1 MNNPY
6 IKETTE
12 CFEIR
17 GLTFEVEIA
26 YIPSK
31 ESIDPRDYEEGELVS
46 DRVIAVW
53 YDEGYAEFP
62 PDTVKWLAE
71 QHADEIENEIIGLIL

>member
-17 GLTFEVEIA
+17 GLTFEVEVS
-26 YIPSK
+26 YLPSNNAT
-31 ESIDPRDYEEGELVS
+31 DPRDYEEGELVS